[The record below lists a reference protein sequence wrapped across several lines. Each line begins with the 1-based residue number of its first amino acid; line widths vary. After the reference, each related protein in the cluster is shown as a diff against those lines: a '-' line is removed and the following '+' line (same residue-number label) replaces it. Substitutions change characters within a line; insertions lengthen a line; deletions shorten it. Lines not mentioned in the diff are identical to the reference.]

1 MQDNIR
7 KEVPSRLE
15 SVGKKVDVGLEIVKM
30 SVLGRRR
37 RRPPDYTVIFG
48 KLHVLRVSTA
58 D

>member
-7 KEVPSRLE
+7 KEVLSRLE
-15 SVGKKVDVGLEIVKM
+15 SVGKKVDVGLDLVKM

-37 RRPPDYTVIFG
+37 RRSLDYTVIFG
-48 KLHVLRVSTA
+48 KLHVMRVSTA